1 MTPRAKTAR
10 ARGPLSEQELGD
22 GFLRLVSREWRSG
35 EANTFARR
43 VKNVPSLAAPFLVK
57 RLTDGAPRERELAT
71 ALLSLLEGPRV
82 IAPLR
87 ELMRDTALLDS
98 TRAAAGSV
106 LTALGEDAVSPA
118 VAHGFADPGAFI
130 ADTWEAIFQRA
141 EAEESFRE
149 QFIAS
154 LEDDDAAGRADVIAS
169 LAEPKDPRA
178 LLLLLPILHN
188 PRPSTIL
195 AALDAIESI
204 GAPSAVSALEELA
217 QGDPHPKVRARARTA
232 YGRLIMRGPAA
243 HTPAPRGG
251 ATLPLHRACI
261 TLLDRSGEQA
271 IVVSRKQPDGLLQVV
286 TVLISDTL
294 GVKACFGVDRMRPDE
309 HGYVLDTLSR
319 HGLAPVDAGPP
330 ACARALAEARALSIS
345 LRRRLPMDLAIWGP
359 GIQRLEDGAPRQ
371 LSLLTQTD
379 GEDLLPLL
387 PHTGALLTTAE
398 FRQWCFEPGLVWPYV
413 DEWQQ
418 GSMQQQ
424 NGDIGQRILGE
435 LIAAATKDLIDD
447 PLRCLLAQRLLR
459 QAALL
464 DRCGKADLARLSRAA
479 AQGID
484 PQRGVPLDLHP
495 FVRGMVLSSLLNAG
509 LRPPQPRL
517 FPEDFD
523 HRPHATHESPS

>member
-1 MTPRAKTAR
+1 MTPRAKTKR
-10 ARGPLSEQELGD
+10 VRGPLTEQELGD

-43 VKNVPSLAAPFLVK
+43 VKNAPSLAAPFLVK

-87 ELMRDTALLDS
+87 DLLRDTALQDS

-106 LTALGEDAVSPA
+106 LAVLGEDAVSPA
-118 VAHGFADPGAFI
+118 VAHGFADPDAFL
-130 ADTWEAIFQRA
+130 ADTWEAVFQRA

-154 LEDDDAAGRADVIAS
+154 LEEDGAAGRADVIAS

-178 LLLLLPILHN
+178 LLLLLPILHS

-195 AALDAIESI
+195 AALDAIEAI
-204 GAPSAVSALEELA
+204 GAPSAVSSLEELA
-217 QGDPHPKVRARARTA
+217 QGDPHPKVRARARIA
-232 YGRLIMRGPAA
+232 YGRLIMRGAA
-243 HTPAPRGG
+243 IHTPAPRSG
-251 ATLPLHRACI
+251 AALPLHRACI

-271 IVVSRKQPDGLLQVV
+271 IVVSRKRPDGLLQVV

-294 GVKACFGVDRMRPDE
+294 GVKACFGVDCMRNDE
-309 HGYVLDTLSR
+309 HGYILETLSR
-319 HGLAPVDAGPP
+319 HGLAPVDADPP
-330 ACARALAEARALSIS
+330 ACARALAGARALSIS
-345 LRRRLPMDLAIWGP
+345 LRRRLPMDLIIWSA
-359 GIQRLEDGAPRQ
+359 GIQHLAEGPPQQ
-371 LSLLTQTD
+371 LSLLTQAD
-379 GEDLLPLL
+379 AEDLLHLL
-387 PHTGALLTTAE
+387 PQTGALLTTSE
-398 FRQWCFEPGLVWPYV
+398 FRQWYFEPGLVWPYV
-413 DEWQQ
+413 DEWRQ

-424 NGDIGQRILGE
+424 NGDAGQRILAE
-435 LIAAATKDLIDD
+435 LIAAAAKDLIDD

-459 QAALL
+459 QAGLL

-495 FVRGMVLSSLLNAG
+495 FVRGMILSSLLNAG
-509 LRPPQPRL
+509 LRPPQPSL
-517 FPEDFD
+517 FPEDFGRSPA
-523 HRPHATHESPS
+523 HGSPS